1 MPDDRETIMS
11 AIKAALEPLPERAA
25 YPEWDPREAVCRE
38 HPPFDTDWD
47 LFAHKTAQVN
57 GTALPDIESLAEW
70 LLEKGAAHGYC
81 DPALA
86 EALVKRG
93 PFRIAGEATATGDFD
108 GIVLE
113 TELKRETIDNY
124 SFGITRA
131 TGAIAE
137 TGSVVL
143 SDRDVPTRLGALAP
157 WVHIALLRPEDLWP
171 DTMTAIS
178 KLGDDPNVIW
188 ATGPSKTADVEGILI
203 EGVHGP
209 GEQVTVLIQGED
221 AAALG

>member
-1 MPDDRETIMS
+1 MQADREKVLN
-11 AIKAALEPLPERAA
+11 AVKAALEPLPERTA
-25 YPEWDPREAVCRE
+25 YPEWDPREAVCRK
-38 HPPFDTDWD
+38 HPPFDTDWE

-57 GTALPDIESLAEW
+57 GTALPDVESLAEW
-70 LLEKGAAHGYC
+70 LYEKGAVHGYC
-81 DPALA
+81 DPAFAAGLCR
-86 EALVKRG
+86 RG
-93 PFRIAGEATATGDFD
+93 PFKLAGDAPEDSESIT
-108 GIVLE
+108 LE
-113 TELKRETIDNY
+113 TELKRTEIDHY

-143 SDRDVPTRLGALAP
+143 NDRDSACRLGALAP
-157 WVHIALLRPEDLWP
+157 WVHITFLRPEDLWP
-171 DTMTAIS
+171 DTLTAI
-178 KLGDDPNVIW
+178 KHLGDDPNVIW

-209 GEQVTVLIQGED
+209 GEQVTVLLQGDD